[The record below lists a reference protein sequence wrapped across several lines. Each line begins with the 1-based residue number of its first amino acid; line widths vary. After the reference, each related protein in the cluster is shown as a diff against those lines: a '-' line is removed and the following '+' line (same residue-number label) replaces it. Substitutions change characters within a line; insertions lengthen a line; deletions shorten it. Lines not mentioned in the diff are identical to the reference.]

1 MSLQPAESIMPETA
15 TVDLTATQTNEL
27 KNFGSRVAVLGAN
40 FAVCDY
46 SGKTV
51 VLCKSG
57 AFDSDLARLAKV
69 AYDCLRHPPKNKTQ
83 LNPHTPVSRYLAV
96 PLVPLNGNGKKNGLA
111 AIIDTGPQQDNQNFD
126 LTELFAEIL
135 QLFAEK
141 FIEQQKNTA
150 QMDMISS
157 ELAQTYEELVL
168 LYKISTNMEIVE
180 PDANFLQ
187 MACDSLTEIV
197 GVEGIAILQEKL
209 FGEQNRLT
217 LVAGAGVI
225 DIDDRMAL
233 VLRSRLREEM
243 SKGKDA
249 LLDSEVDAPFRFEWS
264 KNIRNIIIVPLCGK
278 KKGYPHGQ
286 VLQPKLGQA
295 DESDQHARN
304 PTDKIIGMLVAIN
317 RLDKSDFDSTDVKLF
332 TSVASQCSVFVE
344 NNRLFGELKEL
355 FIGSLKA
362 LTRSIDAKDR
372 YTRGHSER
380 VAFISK
386 WIAEHLAQT
395 EPVDQEQIHRI
406 YIAGLLHDI
415 GKIGIDEKV
424 LCKNGKLTDQERNR
438 LRMHASIGSNILSGI
453 KQMRD
458 IIPGVLYHHERIDGT
473 GYPNGLKGEQIP
485 LMGKIVGLA
494 DCFDAMTSDRVYHDA
509 RSIDDALAEIEK
521 RLGTQFDEK
530 IGNIFIK
537 SDVYHLWDLMQ
548 EGISTGYGS
557 EDYTQYG
564 TIAVGTLIK

>member
-1 MSLQPAESIMPETA
+1 MPETA
-15 TVDLTATQTNEL
+15 TTGLTATQMNEL
-27 KNFGSRVAVLGAN
+27 KNFGSRVGILGAN

-46 SGKTV
+46 SGRAV

-57 AFDSDLARLAKV
+57 AFESDLARLAKV

-111 AIIDTGPQQDNQNFD
+111 AIIDLGSQQDHQS
-126 LTELFAEIL
+126 LESIELFAEVL
-135 QLFAEK
+135 RLFAEK
-141 FIEQQKNTA
+141 FIEQQKNTV

-197 GVEGIAILQEKL
+197 SVEGIAILQEKSSE
-209 FGEQNRLT
+209 EQTRLT

-225 DIDDRMAL
+225 DIDERMAL
-233 VLRSRLREEM
+233 LLHSRLREGM
-243 SKGKDA
+243 NKGKDA
-249 LLDSEVDAPFRFEWS
+249 LLDSEVDAPFRFEWP
-264 KNIRNIIIVPLCGK
+264 KNIRNIIVVPLCGREKAGSNEPK
-278 KKGYPHGQ
+278 KANA
-286 VLQPKLGQA
+286 A
-295 DESDQHARN
+295 DR
-304 PTDKIIGMLVAIN
+304 IIGMLVAIN
-317 RLDKSDFDSTDVKLF
+317 RLDKPDFDSTDVKLF
-332 TSVASQCSVFVE
+332 TSVASECAVFVE
-344 NNRLFGELKEL
+344 NNRLFGDLKEL

-395 EPVDQEQIHRI
+395 EPIDQEQIHKI
-406 YIAGLLHDI
+406 YIAVLLHDI

-424 LCKNGKLTDQERNR
+424 LCKNGKLTEQERNR
-438 LRMHASIGSNILSGI
+438 LRTHPSIGANILGGI

-458 IIPGVLYHHERIDGT
+458 IIPGVLYHHERADGE
-473 GYPNGLKGEQIP
+473 GYPNGLKGDQIP

-509 RSIDDALAEIEK
+509 LSIDDAVVEIEK

-530 IGNIFIK
+530 IGRIFIQ

-548 EGISTGYGS
+548 EGVTSGYGS

-564 TIAVGTLIK
+564 AMAIGTLIK